1 MALDCTR
8 VRQDFPPLSSG
19 LVFLDN
25 AASTLKPRSVME
37 AMHSFGLSSYA
48 NVHRGVYRLS
58 MEASKA
64 YEDAHEV
71 VAKFVGGTWEEVVFT
86 RNSTESLQ
94 TAALTLY
101 ANGVI
106 TRGSEILITMAEHHA
121 NMIPWLRVAKMAGAS
136 VKMLPLDEEG
146 VPRWDLLD
154 EYLTPKTS
162 VVAIGHISNVTGSK
176 APVEEVARKARS
188 TGALLVLD
196 SAQGVPH
203 TPVNFKAMGVDMAA
217 FSGHKMLGPTGI
229 GVLWIRRDLAEE
241 LEPPLG
247 GGGTVDRVK
256 LGSGG
261 VEIRWST
268 TPWKFEAGTPPII
281 EAVGLAEAVRYLE
294 AIGMENVERHEEE
307 LTRALLEGIAEREYI
322 EVLGPRSPGRR
333 QGIVAFNI
341 RGMKPDWVGLALDRR
356 GIAVRTGL
364 HCAHILHDALGHSE
378 GSVRASLYIYN
389 CISDVEKLLEALDDI
404 YKRHGGAK

>member
-1 MALDCTR
+1 MPLDCYR
-8 VRQDFPPLSSG
+8 IRRDFPSLSNG

-37 AMHSFGLSSYA
+37 AMQSFGLNSYA

-94 TAALTLY
+94 MAALTLY

-121 NMIPWLRVAKMAGAS
+121 NMIPWIRVAKMAGAI
-136 VKMLPLDEEG
+136 VKMLPVDGEG

-176 APVEEVARKARS
+176 APVEEVAKKTRGA
-188 TGALLVLD
+188 GALLVLD

-247 GGGTVDRVK
+247 GGGTVDRVR

-261 VEIRWST
+261 VEIRWSRS
-268 TPWKFEAGTPPII
+268 PWKFEAGTPPII
-281 EAVGLAEAVRYLE
+281 EAVGLAEAIRYLG
-294 AIGMENVERHEEE
+294 AIGMENVERHEEK
-307 LTRALLEGIAEREYI
+307 LTRILLKRLAEKDYI
-322 EVLGPRSPGRR
+322 EILGPRSPDRR
-333 QGIVAFNI
+333 QGIVSFNI
-341 RGMKPDWVGLALDRR
+341 KGMKPDWAGLALDRK

-389 CISDVEKLLEALDDI
+389 CIDDVEKLLEALDEI
-404 YKRHGGAK
+404 HEKHGRPR